1 MDVAESASVTSYSTK
16 FNTAPPTPSSDRRNV
31 KSSSMEELPSDVE
44 PEVSVSPQVQV
55 VAHTQLCEVDET
67 VHEIITD
74 GYGNGYI
81 DVVPDTEYIPPYQ
94 PRKSHF
100 ASMAQHAP
108 QIWAITLS
116 CSVGPTDLPLNR
128 RRVEL
133 DIFWAPLQGVWEYV
147 PFARYI
153 PSWKL
158 RLASGTSGKGVK
170 AIAPASPAKG
180 KGKAHGG
187 KDGADEGGAGELA
200 VRDERISF
208 AREVAR
214 AVISRL
220 PLLSRFSAWV

>member
-1 MDVAESASVTSYSTK
+1 MGTAEA
-16 FNTAPPTPSSDRRNV
+16 NA
-31 KSSSMEELPSDVE
+31 
-44 PEVSVSPQVQV
+44 
-55 VAHTQLCEVDET
+55 QLCEVDET

-81 DVVPDTEYIPPYQ
+81 EVVPDVEYIPPYQ

-116 CSVGPTDLPLNR
+116 ASIGPTDLPLNR

-133 DIFWAPLQGVWEYV
+133 DIYWAPLQGLWVYV

-158 RLASGTSGKGVK
+158 RLASGTSGTGAAK
-170 AIAPASPAKG
+170 AIEAPSPKG
-180 KGKAHGG
+180 KGKAPGG
-187 KDGADEGGAGELA
+187 GDGYEGELV
-200 VRDERISF
+200 VRDERTSVG
-208 AREVAR
+208 RELAR
-214 AVISRL
+214 AIISRL
-220 PLLSRFSAWV
+220 PLLSRFAAWV